1 MGQLGDFLFPLPLA
15 VSSGGLFQQVSVSLC
30 GPGESPAYLL
40 LLGSIS
46 VGAIG
51 RRMCG
56 GRRLAF
62 LGSLQKPS
70 TRPGIHCSLE
80 DTGK

>member
-40 LLGSIS
+40 LLGGIS
-46 VGAIG
+46 VEPL
-51 RRMCG
+51 G
-56 GRRLAF
+56 GECVEVGGLHF
-62 LGSLQKPS
+62 
-70 TRPGIHCSLE
+70 
-80 DTGK
+80 